1 MADIRRLVT
10 LEEVTNLVGGNA
22 GGEIPAWG
30 WSTDQDTGTIVTQQ
44 VQVAAPRPG
53 SAGTKCMEATWTGV
67 TAGTKVRM
75 NVGGDPPSGQTEIG
89 GSLRVWGYVWGRV
102 STTSTNLAL
111 QVMWW
116 NSAGAL
122 ISTVD
127 LQAIASPTTNTW
139 YELQGSAVSPSNAVR
154 GSLWLTSTT
163 TSTTPGLRGDDGSFI
178 AHPSYAGPF
187 VDTTS
192 TVSTTVKD
200 LEVDNKLMAGRDSF
214 TIKAPDRTVSSAG
227 SGRRYAGTYAVTD
240 SHSNAQANW
249 KLLVT
254 DTTADLASQ
263 AVEAVLQPLESLNTP
278 DLHLEW
284 RPDGNTYSTFYEV
297 RGPATWQLG
306 YSRLQYTSNQRLELD
321 VQIPISPLGR
331 AGVATQTFA
340 SAAYPLVTPAV
351 IGLTSAIPGS
361 APAQVEMTLSRV
373 DNTFNPAFAVVGWWS
388 RLPSP
393 PTGYNNCYSFI
404 QGEATK
410 PGTTPTT
417 WVSSGSGTASG
428 GNELRAAVSGAG
440 TASATYGISTLGVT
454 SATVDIEIWA
464 RVNISSTIV
473 SPKITASLQSGVG
486 ASIYTREWGLAGR
499 PIAVPTSNQW
509 RLTRV
514 GTITI
519 PAQKAASNWN
529 LNIGMSWAAGSTV
542 SLSLDCLLLVPADQR
557 AVSPSGEALD
567 SSYPRFLQNSSNSGR
582 VISKTIKSDLS
593 GSVKLD
599 GNIAPDPGLGGSLLE
614 FPPGNVDMAVL
625 LSEMPADSG
634 ADALTMSSS
643 FDCWL
648 DFKITPRY
656 FVVKGS

>member
-10 LEEVTNLVGGNA
+10 LKDIKNEVINP
-22 GGEIPAWG
+22 GGEADASNWTAG
-30 WSTDQDTGTIVTQQ
+30 AG
-44 VQVAAPRPG
+44 AG
-53 SAGTKCMEATWTGV
+53 SAGTPVQVTANRTGSSGTKSVQTTGAGV
-67 TAGTKVRM
+67 T
-75 NVGGDPPSGQTEIG
+75 SGFGMWLNAYPGATPVSPDQ
-89 GSLRVWGYVWGRV
+89 RVWAYGWA
-102 STTSTNLAL
+102 SATTATTSMTLNI
-111 QVMWW
+111 QWF
-116 NSAGAL
+116 NSAGAYL
-122 ISTVD
+122 S
-127 LQAIASPTTNTW
+127 QSPAQFITPITTNTW
-139 YELQGSAVSPSNAVR
+139 YELQGTATAPTGAAYC
-154 GSLWLTSTT
+154 SLTVLMINTTTAPVLQADDFCLVVDDTFAGPYIST
-163 TSTTPGLRGDDGSFI
+163 TSTI
-178 AHPSYAGPF
+178 
-187 VDTTS
+187 S
-192 TVSTTVKD
+192 TVVKD
-200 LEVDNKLMAGRDSF
+200 LEVDNKLMAARDTFS
-214 TIKAPDRTVSSAG
+214 IKAPDRNVSSAG
-227 SGRRYAGTYAVTD
+227 SGRRYAGTYAISD

-263 AVEAVLQPLESLNTP
+263 AVEAALQPLETLNTP

-284 RPDGNTYSTFYEV
+284 RPDGNTYSTFYEI
-297 RGPATWQLG
+297 RGPATWQFN
-306 YSRLQYTSNQRLELD
+306 YSRIQYTSNQRLELD

-331 AGVATQTFA
+331 GGVTTQSFA
-340 SAAYPLVTPAV
+340 SSGTPLVTPAV

-373 DNTFNPAFAVVGWWS
+373 DTTFNPAFAVVGWWS

-519 PAQKAASNWN
+519 PAQKVASNWN

-643 FDCWL
+643 FNCWL